1 MQLQRLRKT
10 EKKRVKQFLL
20 DVYGY
25 ELPSGYS
32 YFVNSRNKI
41 FMVAAGMDDLLQ
53 FKLDRVGLYIGE
65 MNETEFRL
73 SFCAL
78 KWFWACQGPSKNQY
92 ELTQTLTEMYMRGQ
106 KIPCRNE
113 GRHFYTLVFN
123 NEPIAIAKAVD
134 GTLLNYVPKAFR
146 GEIIL

>member
-1 MQLQRLRKT
+1 MNLERLRKT

-25 ELPSGYS
+25 ELPKGYS

-41 FMVAAGMDDLLQ
+41 FMVVAGIDDLLQ

-65 MNETEFRL
+65 FNETEFRL

-78 KWFWACQGPSKNQY
+78 KWFWAQQGPAKNQY
-92 ELTQTLTEMYMRGQ
+92 ELTKTLTEMYMRGQ
-106 KIPCRNE
+106 KIPCRVE
-113 GRHFYTLVFN
+113 GREFLTLVYED
-123 NEPIAIAKAVD
+123 EPIAVAKSVD
-134 GTLLNYVPKAFR
+134 GTLLNYVPKSFR